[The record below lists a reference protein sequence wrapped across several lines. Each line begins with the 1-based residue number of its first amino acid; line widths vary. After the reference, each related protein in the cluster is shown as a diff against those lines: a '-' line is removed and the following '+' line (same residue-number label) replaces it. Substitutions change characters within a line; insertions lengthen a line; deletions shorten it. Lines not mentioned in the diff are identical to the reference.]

1 MKARRLDDLEVF
13 GDSRRLVGQVYR
25 LTTSTLLRKDFL
37 LCDQLRKSAISILA
51 NIAEGFER
59 DGDREFQQFLSQ
71 AKGSAGE
78 LRAQLYVALDLEV
91 LPAGESTAT
100 LDSVLR
106 LSRRLS
112 ALMSYLKNS
121 DLVGRKHHR
130 GRLGP

>member
-37 LCDQLRKSAISILA
+37 LCDQLRKSAISILS